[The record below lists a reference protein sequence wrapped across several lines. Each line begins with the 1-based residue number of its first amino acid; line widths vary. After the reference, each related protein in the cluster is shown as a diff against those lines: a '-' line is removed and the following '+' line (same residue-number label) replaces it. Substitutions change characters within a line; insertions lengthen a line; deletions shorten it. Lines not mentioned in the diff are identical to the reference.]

1 MNRVLML
8 VTVTLLLAGC
18 VTEVI
23 GPQPNKPASL
33 EKQLQA
39 LVDLG
44 IGYTR
49 NGEYG
54 RAKDNLNRA
63 LALDPE
69 SSKVHNAFGLV
80 FQFEG
85 ETKLADFHF
94 SRAATDKSFTRAIN
108 NYGAFLYAQ
117 GRYQEAIDQLKVAG
131 EDQFYQNRPQVYENL
146 GVAYVQTGDANNAEA
161 SFLRATQL
169 NVSQGRALLELAD
182 IRFKQKN
189 HVEARDYYRRHISAS
204 GQSSRSLG
212 LCIELARV
220 FANTNDE
227 ASCSLTLKNIFPASE
242 EAKLLE
248 ASS

>member
-1 MNRVLML
+1 MNRVLTL

-23 GPQPNKPASL
+23 GRQLNKPASP
-33 EKQLQA
+33 EKQLQT

-44 IGYTR
+44 IGYIR

-63 LALDPE
+63 LAIDPN
-69 SSKVHNAFGLV
+69 SSRVHNAFGLV

-85 ETKLADFHF
+85 ETKLAEFHF
-94 SRAATDKSFTRAIN
+94 SKAAADKTFTRAIN

-117 GRYQEAIDQLKVAG
+117 GRYQEAIDQLKIAG

-146 GVAYVQTGDANNAEA
+146 GVAYAQIGDSNNAEA

-169 NVSQGRALLELAD
+169 NLTQGRALLELAD
-182 IRFKQKN
+182 IRFKEKDY
-189 HVEARDYYRRHISAS
+189 VAARDYYRRHVSAS
-204 GQSSRSLG
+204 SQSSRSLG
-212 LCIELARV
+212 LCIQLARV
-220 FANTNDE
+220 FSNTNDE
-227 ASCSLTLKNIFPASE
+227 ASCLLSLKNIFPASE